1 MRAGESI
8 VAIAIKTADANLEV
22 DEVEKFDADEVVEYK
37 SRFEIP
43 FVGHFEIDAGL
54 ILRV

>member
-1 MRAGESI
+1 VRAGESI
-8 VAIAIKTADANLEV
+8 VAVAIETADANLEV
-22 DEVEKFDADEVVEYK
+22 DEVEKFDADDVVEYK